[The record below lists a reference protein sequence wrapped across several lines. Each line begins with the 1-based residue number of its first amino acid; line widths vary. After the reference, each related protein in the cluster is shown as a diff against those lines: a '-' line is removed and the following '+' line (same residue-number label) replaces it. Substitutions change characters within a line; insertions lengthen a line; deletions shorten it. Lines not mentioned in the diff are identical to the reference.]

1 MSGVDEGMD
10 EVSIQAKVTLEKDGH
25 VQGASGGPYLSST
38 SLNKS
43 AFAFFFFLELTLIK
57 IY

>member
-10 EVSIQAKVTLEKDGH
+10 EVSIQAKLTLEKDWH

-43 AFAFFFFLELTLIK
+43 AFAFFLELTLRK